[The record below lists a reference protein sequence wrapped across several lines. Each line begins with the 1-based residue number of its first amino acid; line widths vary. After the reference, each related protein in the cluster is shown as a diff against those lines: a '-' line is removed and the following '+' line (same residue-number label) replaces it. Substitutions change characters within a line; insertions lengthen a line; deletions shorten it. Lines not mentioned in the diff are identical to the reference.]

1 MDDLKNFDGNGEFIG
16 GNSTE
21 NKVKINFENIES
33 TESGFV
39 QNERFGVAEE
49 YEMASAP
56 ATPAYEVPEQPV
68 MMNNEFAAPA
78 QDPYQQPAPAPAPVP
93 QQMPAQ
99 PQKPKKAKKVVDPEV
114 KKAKKAKNKKRFG
127 VFIRVFVITVLSI
140 ATLWTVMYTIDHTL
154 AAQGIPPFFKLPN
167 IEIGDHE
174 IVGERKYTVSYIDS
188 EDPGAWSY
196 ECLGY
201 RIQFVFDENGQLKQ
215 ECLWAWE
222 KEGPNDILQQRGILF
237 EISDEEAKTSEDNTK

>member
-16 GNSTE
+16 GNSAE
-21 NKVKINFENIES
+21 NKVKINFDNIES

-49 YEMASAP
+49 YENAP
-56 ATPAYEVPEQPV
+56 VPETPEQPV
-68 MMNNEFAAPA
+68 MMNNDFAAPSQA
-78 QDPYQQPAPAPAPVP
+78 PYQQPAPAP

-99 PQKPKKAKKVVDPEV
+99 PKKPKKAKKVVDPEV

-127 VFIRVFVITVLSI
+127 IFIRIFIITVLSL
-140 ATLWTVMYTIDHTL
+140 ATLWTVMYTVDHTL
-154 AAQGIPPFFKLPN
+154 AAQGIAPLFKLPN
-167 IEIGDHE
+167 MEIGDHE
-174 IVGERKYTVSYIDS
+174 IIGERKYTVSYIDS
-188 EDPGAWSY
+188 EDAGAWSY
-196 ECLGY
+196 ECIGY

-215 ECLWAWE
+215 DCMWAWE

-237 EISDEEAKTSEDNTK
+237 EMTDEEANTSADNTK

>member
-78 QDPYQQPAPAPAPVP
+78 QDPYQQPAPAPVP

-127 VFIRVFVITVLSI
+127 VFIRVFVITVLSL

-154 AAQGIPPFFKLPN
+154 AAQGIGPLFAYS
-167 IEIGDHE
+167 ESQ
-174 IVGERKYTVSYIDS
+174 YTVSYIDS
-188 EDPGAWSY
+188 EDAGAWSY

-215 ECLWAWE
+215 DCLWAWE
-222 KEGPNDILQQRGILF
+222 KEGPNDILKQRGILF
-237 EISDEEAKTSEDNTK
+237 EMTDEEAKTSEDNTK

>member
-16 GNSTE
+16 GDSTE

-39 QNERFGVAEE
+39 QNKRFGVAEE

-68 MMNNEFAAPA
+68 MMNNEFVAPA
-78 QDPYQQPAPAPAPVP
+78 QASYQQPAPAPVP

-127 VFIRVFVITVLSI
+127 VFIRVFVITVLSL
-140 ATLWTVMYTIDHTL
+140 ATLWTVMYTVDHTL
-154 AAQGIPPFFKLPN
+154 AAQGIGPLFAYS
-167 IEIGDHE
+167 ESQ
-174 IVGERKYTVSYIDS
+174 YTVSYIDS
-188 EDPGAWSY
+188 EDAGAWSY

-215 ECLWAWE
+215 DCLWAWE
-222 KEGPNDILQQRGILF
+222 KEGPNDILKQRGILF
-237 EISDEEAKTSEDNTK
+237 EMTDEEAKTSEDNTK

>member
-16 GNSTE
+16 GDSTE

-78 QDPYQQPAPAPAPVP
+78 QAPYQQPAPAPAPVP

-127 VFIRVFVITVLSI
+127 VFIRVFIITVLSL
-140 ATLWTVMYTIDHTL
+140 ATLWTVMYTVDHTL
-154 AAQGIPPFFKLPN
+154 AAQGIGPLFAYS
-167 IEIGDHE
+167 ESQ
-174 IVGERKYTVSYIDS
+174 YTVSYIDS
-188 EDPGAWSY
+188 EDAGAWSY

-215 ECLWAWE
+215 DCLWAWE
-222 KEGPNDILQQRGILF
+222 KEGPNDILKQRGILF
-237 EISDEEAKTSEDNTK
+237 EISDEEAKTSADNTK